1 MMPAEAL
8 CPPGVQADR
17 YSSMGLQLLGQGGEV
32 DEVER
37 YGPVKVSSP

>member
-17 YSSMGLQLLGQGGEV
+17 YSSMGLQLLGQG